1 LFGDGEGF
9 CHALFGWNDSVET
22 KDKLNI
28 QVMKGND
35 GVIFKDVISYPSKYR
50 KVTGKILYMASLFCI
65 TNSRMPMI
73 FCICSLLFVRSSW
86 LS

>member
-1 LFGDGEGF
+1 LLGNGEGF
-9 CHALFGWNDSVET
+9 CHALFGWDDSVET

-28 QVMKGND
+28 EVMKGND
-35 GVIFKDVISYPSKYR
+35 GVIFKDVISYLSKYK
-50 KVTGKILYMASLFCI
+50 KVTGKIVYMASLFCI
-65 TNSRMPMI
+65 TNFRMPII